1 MTLFLSV
8 DFTII
13 KNEALLDLSSLIV
26 QGNYLL
32 QTWVFDL
39 TPFIIWKVITNM
51 GDSVI
56 NEKKSYPEIN
66 EDKDVIYMQVL
77 CLKIREKQIM
87 EPFTAQFQ
95 NHLGKHFILSM
106 IMVNTRMSS
115 LRDLRK

>member
-77 CLKIREKQIM
+77 CLKIREKHWKANEDIQKM
-87 EPFTAQFQ
+87 
-95 NHLGKHFILSM
+95 FI
-106 IMVNTRMSS
+106 NTM
-115 LRDLRK
+115 K